1 MSDSPPV
8 ELNRDA
14 LHQPQV
20 LLVPIATIRSGE
32 TLSSDKAG
40 VS

>member
-1 MSDSPPV
+1 MSDSPLCRTESRCFAP
-8 ELNRDA
+8 A
-14 LHQPQV
+14 IV